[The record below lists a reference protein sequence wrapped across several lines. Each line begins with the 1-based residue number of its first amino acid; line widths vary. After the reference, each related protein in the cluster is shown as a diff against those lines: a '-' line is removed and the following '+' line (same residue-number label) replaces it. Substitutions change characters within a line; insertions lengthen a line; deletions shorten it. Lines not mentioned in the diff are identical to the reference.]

1 MPKSPISI
9 DDRIAEILDSI
20 SDTPKPNFSK
30 LAREHGVPYQRLLAR
45 SKGRPTL
52 SQRPPTTCKLTE
64 AQEGALYDY
73 IARLDELGVCVR
85 LPMIVSCANYLLQ
98 RGHEGPGPPPS
109 ANSRW
114 AKNWLK
120 RHPELHIRRQQ
131 SLNLQRAIAHDI
143 KAILKWFNGF
153 MDIIKM
159 HGITPMDIWNFD
171 ETGFRIGIGKDQ
183 WVVTFE
189 PRRRVY
195 LPTPD
200 DRTSLTMTECVN
212 AEGNAIPPMIIIEGT
227 AFLERYF
234 TDLPD
239 NYLVAYSTSGYTN
252 DELSLEWAKH
262 FVRESQK
269 YLNGIYRLLLFDGFD
284 SHCTQELLE
293 VLEDHKVIAY
303 RLPPHT
309 SHFLQPL
316 DVGCFQPYKHWH
328 AQAVDH
334 ATRTGCTSFNKVEF
348 LAAIESI
355 RAHTF
360 KRQTIQKGWRDSG
373 LFPPN
378 AKRIE
383 ENVQK
388 DIAILNTDCQSGSES
403 EGEGGD
409 EDEDEETTPPPQE
422 LNTPL
427 TIRTLKR
434 NIDYCL
440 DNEDISEN
448 VKRTLFGAYNMSVA
462 GDQAIG
468 ELRTMTS
475 IAQSRRARQQRSRTL
490 LKTSMGAIYSHSARK
505 MVQNKLMSELNDLEM
520 DYRRMKRMPIGK
532 KKQHLQAYQPV
543 HDQLQLVWASM
554 RSAGLLAYENY
565 YENWRG

>member
-1 MPKSPISI
+1 MPKSQISI
-9 DDRIAEILDSI
+9 DDRITEILNSI
-20 SDTPKPNFSK
+20 TDISKPNFK
-30 LAREHGVPYQRLLAR
+30 QLAREHDVPYQRLLAR
-45 SKGRPTL
+45 SKGRPTR
-52 SQRPPTTCKLTE
+52 SQRPSGTYKLTQ
-64 AQEGALYDY
+64 AQESALYDY

-98 RGHEGPGPPPS
+98 RGHDGPGPPPS
-109 ANSRW
+109 ADSRW

-120 RHPELHIRRQQ
+120 RHPELHIRRQR
-131 SLNLQRAIAHDI
+131 SLNLDRAVAHDTE
-143 KAILKWFNGF
+143 AILKWFEGF
-153 MDIIKM
+153 IDIIKM
-159 HGITPMDIWNFD
+159 HGITPTDIWNFD

-183 WVVTFE
+183 WVITFE

-200 DRTSLTMTECVN
+200 DRTTLTMTECVN
-212 AEGNAIPPMIIIEGT
+212 AEGNAITPMIIIEGV

-234 TDLPD
+234 VDLPD

-252 DELSLEWAKH
+252 DELSLEWVKH
-262 FVRESQK
+262 FVRETQK
-269 YLNGIYRLLLFDGFD
+269 RLKGVYRLLLFDGFD
-284 SHCTQELLE
+284 SHCTQEFLE

-355 RAHTF
+355 RAYTF
-360 KRQTIQKGWRDSG
+360 KSHTIQKGWRDSG

-378 AKRIE
+378 TKRIE
-383 ENVQK
+383 ENIRK
-388 DIAILNTDCQSGSES
+388 DVAELDADCQGIESSES
-403 EGEGGD
+403 EASD
-409 EDEDEETTPPPQE
+409 KATPPPQE

-440 DNEDISEN
+440 DNEDLSEN

-475 IAQSRRARQQRSRTL
+475 IAQSRRSRQQRSRTL
-490 LKTSMGAIYSHSARK
+490 LKSSMGVIYSHSARK
-505 MVQNKLMSELNDLEM
+505 MVQNKLMSELKHLEIE
-520 DYRRMKRMPIGK
+520 YGRMKGMPIGK
-532 KKQHLQAYQPV
+532 KKQHFQAYRPV
-543 HDQLQLVWASM
+543 HDQLQRVWASM
-554 RSAGLLAYENY
+554 RAAGLLAYENQ
-565 YENWRG
+565 YEKWRG